1 MKPAQAKTQLK
12 LMLRSFTPG
21 SVLMLLGEV
30 FGEWAG
36 DARGGGSE
44 VVSDNLK
51 QAEATMAVVGLGLDA
66 ILPKPEMR

>member
-1 MKPAQAKTQLK
+1 MRPEKAKTQLK

-36 DARGGGSE
+36 EAR
-44 VVSDNLK
+44 
-51 QAEATMAVVGLGLDA
+51 
-66 ILPKPEMR
+66 